1 MNTFKRSLYL
11 CFGVVTLGLMS
22 GNVLGQSRPECI
34 ADLMKPGACFGDAVV
49 GEVFIGCNLPG
60 ESDVVEGILVWED
73 VGTGVN
79 DFNRINPDGT
89 LFAHNSSK
97 NMETIYCPWDTVFAG
112 LCAPDSAAPEWLY
125 YGTSNFKNDGLFV
138 GPGTPGCPF
147 VLTSRGQVTR
157 PVDGDTIEIN
167 AMVKYVPDPGSP
179 TGCRLHTCRIFKPG
193 KSE

>member
-1 MNTFKRSLYL
+1 MNTKTYSQLL
-11 CFGVVTLGLMS
+11 SATLPALILFA
-22 GNVLGQSRPECI
+22 VPAQSQNRPECI
-34 ADLMKPGACFGDAVV
+34 ADLMTPGACFEDAVV

-79 DFNRINPDGT
+79 DFDRINPDGT
-89 LFAHNSSK
+89 RFAHSSAK
-97 NMETIYCPWDTVFAG
+97 DLETIYCPWDTVFAG
-112 LCAPDSAAPEWLY
+112 LCTPDSAAPEWLY
-125 YGTSNFKNDGLFV
+125 YGTSNFKTDGLFAEFGV
-138 GPGTPGCPF
+138 PSCPF